1 MGPRALLPPASL
13 RLRWLLACGLLGPVL
28 DAGRPGGCRGGG
40 GTVFR
45 EQAHSGLGA
54 PEWPVVRAARWVD
67 GAQAPGDPDSADPE
81 PAAGCPVAVRSPLPG
96 LRLALAG
103 GVAVTGPGLGIG
115 TLASV
120 LSEFEI

>member
-1 MGPRALLPPASL
+1 MACWARSSMPGGQVGVGGDSVPGASAS
-13 RLRWLLACGLLGPVL
+13 R
-28 DAGRPGGCRGGG
+28 AGRSRVAGGAGC
-40 GTVFR
+40 
-45 EQAHSGLGA
+45 E
-54 PEWPVVRAARWVD
+54 VD
-67 GAQAPGDPDSADPE
+67 GPQAPGDPDSAELQPGGRL
-81 PAAGCPVAVRSPLPG
+81 PRGRALAAPG